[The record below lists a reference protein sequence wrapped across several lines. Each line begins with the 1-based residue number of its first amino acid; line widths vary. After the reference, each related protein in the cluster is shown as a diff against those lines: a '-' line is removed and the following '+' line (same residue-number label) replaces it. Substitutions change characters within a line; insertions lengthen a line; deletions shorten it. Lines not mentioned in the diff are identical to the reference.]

1 MTNQVP
7 EDATPD
13 DVLRVA
19 ELRAAIELALDAF
32 VTEHGDEVAVEGDHY
47 WHLPVDVAF
56 DLWSESRELTVG
68 QLSDDVD
75 EIRGFV
81 ANDDATPAW
90 HALAHVIGLL
100 RLLEKV
106 ARP

>member
-1 MTNQVP
+1 MS
-7 EDATPD
+7 

-19 ELRAAIELALDAF
+19 ELRSAIELAIDAF
-32 VTEHGDEVAVEGDHY
+32 VSEHGDEIPVDHDYY
-47 WHLPVDVAF
+47 WHLPVDSAF
-56 DLWSESRELTVG
+56 DLSSDPRELTMG
-68 QLSDDVD
+68 QLSDDLD

-100 RLLEKV
+100 RLVEKV
-106 ARP
+106 ARS